1 MAVRL
6 WVASIIEHEM
16 STHLS
21 IAAGQ
26 YSEAGKKSVNQDF
39 HGLLIPDDHQLQ
51 SKGIAVA
58 IADGISSSNVSQ
70 IASESAVAGFLNDYY
85 STPESWSV
93 KQSAQRVLR
102 ASNAWLHAQTRQS
115 QYRYD
120 QDRGYVTTLSVMILK
135 SATAHV
141 FHVGDARIYRMQGST
156 LEQLTTDHRV
166 WLSPDESCL
175 NRAMGLNP
183 QLDIDHLTTPVWP
196 GDIFVLATD
205 GVYEHVSTRDVA
217 KTIRES
223 DGQLHQAARAL
234 CNTALENGSTD
245 NLTVQIIRID
255 TVPDALN
262 RDEAQQAAYQLPLL
276 PALSPG
282 DELDGYRILRPLH
295 VSSRSHV
302 YLALDND
309 SGHQVALKLPAMEL
323 QQDTH
328 ALRHFAT
335 EHWVAQRI
343 NNPHVIKAFAPER
356 QRSALYLATPYI
368 QGTSLRQWLL
378 DNPKPPLETVRQL
391 VEQIARGLRA
401 FHRLEM
407 VHQDL
412 KPENIL
418 IDQHGTVILIDFGAT
433 HIAGLQE
440 IQGHEEP
447 CWPRGAALY
456 SAPESFLGEASSWQA
471 DQFSLAVITYQLLTG
486 QLPYGTR
493 VPGIRNRGQLR
504 KLIYQP
510 ASLLRGDLPG
520 WVDVA
525 LARALNPEPHKRY
538 QALSEFL
545 FDLRQ
550 PTQHW
555 GQQHRAP
562 LIERNPLAFWQGVS
576 ALLLVALLVS
586 IAYRS

>member
-1 MAVRL
+1 M
-6 WVASIIEHEM
+6 
-16 STHLS
+16 THLS
-21 IAAGQ
+21 VTTGQ
-26 YSEAGKKSVNQDF
+26 HSEAGKKSVNQDF

-70 IASESAVAGFLNDYY
+70 IASESAVAGFLSDYY

-93 KQSAQRVLR
+93 KQSVQRVLR

-120 QDRGYVTTLSVMILK
+120 QDRGYVTTLSVVILK
-135 SATAHV
+135 SATAYV

-166 WLSPDESCL
+166 WLSPEESCL
-175 NRAMGLNP
+175 NRAMGLSQ
-183 QLDIDHLTTPVWP
+183 QLDIDHLTTAVWP
-196 GDIFVLATD
+196 GDTFVLATD
-205 GVYEHVSTRDVA
+205 GIYEHVSAQDMA
-217 KTIRES
+217 KTIHQFNG
-223 DGQLHQAARAL
+223 DLNQAAREL
-234 CNTALENGSTD
+234 CSTALANGSTD

-255 TVPDALN
+255 SVANALN
-262 RDEAQQAAYQLPLL
+262 RDEAQQGAHQLPLL
-276 PALSPG
+276 PELSPG
-282 DELDGYRILRPLH
+282 QVLDGYRILRLLH
-295 VSSRSHV
+295 ASSRSHV
-302 YLALDND
+302 YLALDDD
-309 SGHQVALKLPAMEL
+309 SGQQVALKLPALEL
-323 QQDTH
+323 QQDVR
-328 ALRHFAT
+328 ALGHFAT

-343 NNPHVIKAFAPER
+343 NSPHVIKAFAPER
-356 QRSALYLATPYI
+356 QRSALYLATPFV
-368 QGTSLRQWLL
+368 QGTNLRQWLL

-391 VEQIARGLRA
+391 IEQIARGLRA

-418 IDQHGTVILIDFGAT
+418 IDQQGTVILIDFGAT
-433 HIAGLQE
+433 RIAGLQE
-440 IQGHEEP
+440 VNGHEEP

-456 SAPESFLGEASSWQA
+456 SAPECFLGEATSWQA

-504 KLIYQP
+504 KLNYQP
-510 ASLLRGDLPG
+510 ASMLRDDLPG
-520 WVDVA
+520 WVDLA
-525 LARALNPEPHKRY
+525 LVRALNPEPHKRY
-538 QALSEFL
+538 PALSEFL

-550 PTQHW
+550 PNPRWH
-555 GQQHRAP
+555 QQHQAP
-562 LIERNPLAFWQGVS
+562 LIERHPLAFWQGVS
-576 ALLLVALLVS
+576 ALLLVALVVS
-586 IAYRS
+586 LAHRN